1 MNSSIL
7 LYSIILPLIGGIIC
21 FLIPTRKVKE
31 AISIGVS
38 LIVFI
43 LALLI
48 FSSGK
53 IVFAC
58 PWLPYL
64 GINFSLQSYK
74 FSSFILLFVT
84 FFSFLIS
91 LYSARFMAGK
101 PRKREYY
108 SYLLLTCAAAIG
120 AVLAAN
126 LVVFLLFWGI
136 LGVLLYAFLSLGS
149 SRLATK
155 GFFIIGGADFALIL
169 GALFLYKLSGTL
181 VMGEI
186 QSLPVTSGLAVASFV
201 LLMIGAL
208 AKAGAVPFHGWIPD
222 AADEVP
228 APVMAYL
235 PASLDKLLGIYFL
248 TRICL
253 DFFKLS
259 PNTSLSILLMF
270 IGSLTIMVA
279 VMMALTRSNMK
290 KVVAYLN
297 ISSAGYMMVGIATA
311 NPVGIAGGLLYLLGT
326 TMWTSLLFFSAG
338 SVENQTGTTEF
349 SLLGGLARWMPLTFI
364 ACLIGGL
371 SISGI
376 PPFIGFFSKW
386 MIYQGIIQLGIA
398 GGGSLWIIWLL
409 VAMFGSALTLA
420 SFVKLIHGV
429 FLSSES
435 DEVKKKLSKEKIK
448 ESPLSMLFP
457 MVVLAG
463 LCVVFGVFAYQVP
476 LKLFIFSSVPHLSP
490 PGLWIG
496 WWQPGLATI
505 LIILGIIVGFI
516 IYLIGKVR
524 KGRVSEVY
532 IGGEVASSEMRV
544 SGVDFYD
551 TLRDFI
557 GLRGLY
563 KAAEKGALDIYRGML
578 SFAKGIG
585 YFLWAMDRLAD
596 LLWRGLSWVV
606 LLVGKGCSLAHTGV
620 LHTYLAW
627 YLLGL
632 AILLLVFLRGFGG

>member
-1 MNSSIL
+1 MNSSLL
-7 LYSIILPLIGGIIC
+7 LYPIVLPLIGGVLC

-31 AISIGVS
+31 AISIGIS

-48 FSSGK
+48 FSSDK

-84 FFSFLIS
+84 LFSFLIS

-108 SYLLLTCAAAIG
+108 SYLLLTCAAAVG

-155 GFFIIGGADFALIL
+155 GFFIIGAADFALIL

-201 LLMIGAL
+201 LLMIGAI
-208 AKAGAVPFHGWIPD
+208 AKAGAIPFHSWIPD

-253 DFFKLS
+253 DFFKLF

-279 VMMALTRSNMK
+279 VMMALIQHDLK
-290 KVVAYLN
+290 KLLSYHA
-297 ISSAGYMMVGIATA
+297 ISQVGYMVLGIGTGI
-311 NPVGIAGGLLYLLGT
+311 PLGIAGGIFHMVNHAIYKSCLFLGG
-326 TMWTSLLFFSAG
+326 G
-338 SVENQTGTTEF
+338 SVEHNVKTTDINR
-349 SLLGGLARWMPLTFI
+349 LGGLAKFMPVTFI
-364 ACLIGGL
+364 TVLIAAL
-371 SISGI
+371 SISGV
-376 PPFIGFFSKW
+376 PPFNGFFSKW
-386 MIYQGIIQLGIA
+386 MIYQGVVE
-398 GGGSLWIIWLL
+398 GGKLSGSSLWIIWLL
-409 VAMFGSALTLA
+409 AAMFGSALTLA
-420 SFVKLIHGV
+420 SFVKLIHGT

-476 LKLFIFSSVPHLSP
+476 LKLFIFPSVPHLSP

-496 WWQPGLATI
+496 WWQPGLTTI

-532 IGGEVASSEMRV
+532 IGGETVSSEMRV

-557 GLRGLY
+557 GLRRLY
-563 KAAEKGALDIYRGML
+563 EAAEKGTLDIYRGML

-596 LLWRGLSWVV
+596 LFWRGLSRVV

>member
-1 MNSSIL
+1 
-7 LYSIILPLIGGIIC
+7 
-21 FLIPTRKVKE
+21 
-31 AISIGVS
+31 
-38 LIVFI
+38 
-43 LALLI
+43 
-48 FSSGK
+48 
-53 IVFAC
+53 
-58 PWLPYL
+58 
-64 GINFSLQSYK
+64 
-74 FSSFILLFVT
+74 
-84 FFSFLIS
+84 
-91 LYSARFMAGK
+91 FMAGK

-108 SYLLLTCAAAIG
+108 SYLLLTCAAAVG

-155 GFFIIGGADFALIL
+155 GFFIIGAADFALIL

-201 LLMIGAL
+201 LLMIGAI
-208 AKAGAVPFHGWIPD
+208 AKAGAIPFHSWIPD

-253 DFFKLS
+253 DFFKLF

-279 VMMALTRSNMK
+279 VMMALIQHDLK
-290 KVVAYLN
+290 KLLSYHA
-297 ISSAGYMMVGIATA
+297 ISQVGYMVLGIGTGI
-311 NPVGIAGGLLYLLGT
+311 PLGIAGGIFHMVNHAIYKSCLFLGG
-326 TMWTSLLFFSAG
+326 G
-338 SVENQTGTTEF
+338 SVEHNVKTTDINR
-349 SLLGGLARWMPLTFI
+349 LGGLAKFMPVTFI
-364 ACLIGGL
+364 TVLIAAL
-371 SISGI
+371 SISGV
-376 PPFIGFFSKW
+376 PPFNGFFSKW
-386 MIYQGIIQLGIA
+386 MIYQGVVE
-398 GGGSLWIIWLL
+398 GGKLSGSSLWIIWLL
-409 VAMFGSALTLA
+409 AAMFGSALTLA
-420 SFVKLIHGV
+420 SFVKLIHGT

-476 LKLFIFSSVPHLSP
+476 LKLFIFPSVPHLSP

-496 WWQPGLATI
+496 WWQPGLTTI

-532 IGGEVASSEMRV
+532 IGGETVSSEMRV

-557 GLRGLY
+557 GLRRLY
-563 KAAEKGALDIYRGML
+563 EAAEKGALDIYRGML

-596 LLWRGLSWVV
+596 LFWRGLSRVV